1 MTVNYLRVKKNNN
14 PKQIVKIM
22 ISNGGKTVQ
31 KNSLTNGGERIKR
44 KTQKNGILG
53 KIWARGKGKRIAEI
67 EIEKLM
73 TTEIITAMTIG
84 ITTDREI
91 IGITETIETTE
102 VKREIAIDIETIIGM
117 IEILITIA
125 DTQGG

>member
-31 KNSLTNGGERIKR
+31 KNSLTNGRERIKR

-53 KIWARGKGKRIAEI
+53 KIWGRGKGKRIAEI

-84 ITTDREI
+84 ITTDKEI
-91 IGITETIETTE
+91 IGIKETIETTE
-102 VKREIAIDIETIIGM
+102 VKREIAIDIETMIGM
-117 IEILITIA
+117 TEILITIA
-125 DTQGG
+125 DTLGG

>member
-31 KNSLTNGGERIKR
+31 KNSLTNGRERIKR

-53 KIWARGKGKRIAEI
+53 KIWGRGKGKRIAEI

-84 ITTDREI
+84 ITTDKEI
-91 IGITETIETTE
+91 IGIKETIETTE